1 MESTIPLDNLFDA
14 FSLASDGLISPSGCA
29 VSVVEHKF
37 FHDVSFLTG
46 AAESTWV
53 YFTGAVYRDFVI
65 AEATRVL
72 FSLNLSIVC
81 FLLFKLSL
89 NGVGV
94 SVAGMG
100 HLSPIMR

>member
-1 MESTIPLDNLFDA
+1 LDNPFDALSTAFDA
-14 FSLASDGLISPSGCA
+14 FSSVSQGG
-29 VSVVEHKF
+29 VSVVKNEF
-37 FHDVSFLTG
+37 FHSISFLTG
-46 AAESTWV
+46 AAEGTWV
-53 YFTGAVYRDFVI
+53 YFTGAVYRAFVI

-100 HLSPIMR
+100 HLSPIIR